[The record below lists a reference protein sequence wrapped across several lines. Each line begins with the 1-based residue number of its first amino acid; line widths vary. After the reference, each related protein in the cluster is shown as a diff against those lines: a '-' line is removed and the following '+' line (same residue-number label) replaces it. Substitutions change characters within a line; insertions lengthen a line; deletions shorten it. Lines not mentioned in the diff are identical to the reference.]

1 MAGRRHNA
9 AAKAPAAVM
18 PPVSVAVPVAASCGL
33 AFTRAHRHAGVD
45 YQPGDRIVCDDA
57 TANLLHH
64 FGVVVEG

>member
-18 PPVSVAVPVAASCGL
+18 PPEPPAAPVMTTL
-33 AFTRAHRHAGVD
+33 VFTRAHRHAGVD
-45 YQPGDRIVCDDA
+45 YQAGDRITCDDA

>member
-1 MAGRRHNA
+1 MARRRTTA
-9 AAKAPAAVM
+9 AAPAPAAIV
-18 PPVSVAVPVAASCGL
+18 PPVSPPVPATGGL
-33 AFTRAHRHAGVD
+33 VFTRAHRHAGVD

>member
-1 MAGRRHNA
+1 MAGRRQHA

-18 PPVSVAVPVAASCGL
+18 PPERQAAPVMTAL
-33 AFTRAHRHAGVD
+33 VFTRAHRHAGVD
-45 YQPGDRIVCDDA
+45 YQAGDRITCDDA